1 MLTERGG
8 EGLHASSLGGLRP
21 DNSRYPDAGI
31 ADVSVSDDTSRD
43 PDALSPLLRSHY
55 AELRNYARAK
65 AGDAAAAEDL
75 VQEAYLRLVNSDVSA
90 LRNPRA
96 FLYRVLNNL
105 SIDHLR
111 RQRRMKLRF
120 RPLENDDVA
129 DEREDIERGVI
140 ARQRLK
146 ILEEAIAD
154 LPPRCRECFIL
165 RRFDNL
171 SHAEIAERMGITKS
185 AVEKHLATATAHCA
199 RRLRAKD

>member
-1 MLTERGG
+1 MRIRG
-8 EGLHASSLGGLRP
+8 EAT
-21 DNSRYPDAGI
+21 GI
-31 ADVSVSDDTSRD
+31 ADVFVSDDTSRD

-55 AELRNYARAK
+55 AELRNFARLK
-65 AGDAAAAEDL
+65 AGDASAAEDL

-111 RQRRMKLRF
+111 RQRRTKLRF
-120 RPLENDDVA
+120 KPLEDNDVA
-129 DEREDIERGVI
+129 DEREDIERGII

-146 ILEEAIAD
+146 ILEDAIGD

-185 AVEKHLATATAHCA
+185 AVEKHLAAATAHCA